1 MSRIDR
7 QDPVTQRSATH
18 DATPDDPGADGL
30 VTWTLSGFGDEIGPD
45 PEVQFAVLQALGARH
60 VEVRGAWGT
69 NVVELSDEQVEAFA
83 AALQRWG
90 MGVSAIA
97 SPIGKVNIADDPEDE
112 LRRLARAIAVAHRFG
127 TRYIR
132 MFSFYRPEGVS
143 AQEIRDPVLK
153 NLSSLTRLAERE
165 DVVLVHENEKDI
177 YGDVPERVLDLI
189 ESVGSDALRMAWDS
203 ANFVQVGV
211 APFTDGYAMLRPHI
225 EYLQVKDAV
234 AATGEVVPAGEG
246 DGQLLETLTAL
257 RDDGYRGFASLEP
270 HLALGHATGGFSG
283 PALFGRAARAFGG
296 LLDAIGVGIA

>member
-1 MSRIDR
+1 MSRYDR
-7 QDPVTQRSATH
+7 QNP
-18 DATPDDPGADGL
+18 
-30 VTWTLSGFGDEIGPD
+30 VTWTLSGFGDEISPD
-45 PEVQFAVLQALGARH
+45 PEVQIAVLQALGARH
-60 VEVRGAWGT
+60 IEMRGAWGT
-69 NVVELSDEQVEAFA
+69 NVVDLTDEQVESFG
-83 AALQRWG
+83 AALDRWG
-90 MGVSAIA
+90 MGVSAVA
-97 SPIGKVNIADDPEDE
+97 SPIGKVNIVGDPEDE

-143 AQEIRDPVLK
+143 AREVRDPVLK
-153 NLSSLTRLAERE
+153 QISALTRLAERE

-177 YGDVPERVLDLI
+177 YGDIPERVLDLI

-225 EYLQVKDAV
+225 EYLQVKDAI

-246 DGQLLETLTAL
+246 DGQLLDTLTAL
-257 RDDGYRGFASLEP
+257 RDDGYTGFASLEP

-283 PALFGRAARAFGG
+283 PELFGRAARALAG
-296 LLDAIGVGIA
+296 LLDTIGVETA

>member
-1 MSRIDR
+1 MSRNDR
-7 QDPVTQRSATH
+7 QNP
-18 DATPDDPGADGL
+18 

-45 PEVQFAVLQALGARH
+45 PVVQFAVLQALGARH
-60 VEVRGAWGT
+60 VEMRGAWDT
-69 NVVELSDEQVEAFA
+69 NVVDLTDEHVEAFA
-83 AALQRWG
+83 AALDRWG

-97 SPIGKVNIADDPEDE
+97 SPIGKVNIVGDPDDE

-132 MFSFYRPEGVS
+132 MFSFYRPEGMS
-143 AQEIRDPVLK
+143 AQDARDPVLK
-153 NLSSLTRLAERE
+153 HISALTRLAERE
-165 DVVLVHENEKDI
+165 DVVLLHENEKDI
-177 YGDVPERVLDLI
+177 YGDIPERVLDLI

-246 DGQLLETLTAL
+246 DGQLLDTLTAL
-257 RDDGYRGFASLEP
+257 RDDGYTGFASLEP

-283 PALFGRAARAFGG
+283 PALFGRAARALAG
-296 LLDAIGVGIA
+296 LLDTIGVATA